1 MSFSTSNYR
10 IHYLD
15 VKDADAILI
24 QCFDG
29 EQQYLILIDAGNICD
44 SPLIKRKIANLSPS
58 KTIDLAICTHP
69 DTDHFG
75 GFFDLLSDETI
86 TFKKFWLTDPAIY
99 LNESNCKQFQSV
111 RKIFNHPNNPRIN
124 LIDLIISKG
133 INGYSAIDGFS
144 DSEIPIKVVAPTADY
159 YTEIA
164 KVMVAEFGVKTYD
177 ESDTSGYDENAL
189 PAKCD
194 VKSVIDLDDD
204 PSPYNASSLVI
215 LFNPGDGKKF
225 LFAGDA
231 TCASLMRMI
240 ELHEEEL
247 GNVTILKVPHHGS
260 KHNMT
265 TEIIDSLKPTF
276 SIISSK
282 GSLKHPNSG
291 IVYWL
296 SQHGNVYSTHKSGN
310 IHYPGSPDESAAI
323 PLRKKDDTKR

>member
-1 MSFSTSNYR
+1 MSFSTNNFK

-15 VKDADAILI
+15 VKDADSILI
-24 QCFDG
+24 QCFNG
-29 EQQYLILIDAGNICD
+29 EQQYLILIDAGNLGD
-44 SPLIKRKIANLSPS
+44 APLIKRKLANLSPTN
-58 KTIDLAICTHP
+58 TIDLAICTHP

-75 GFFDLLSDETI
+75 GFFDLLNDKTI

-99 LNESNCKQFQSV
+99 LNQSNCKQYQSV
-111 RKIFNHPNNPRIN
+111 RKIFNHPNNSRIN
-124 LIDLIISKG
+124 LIDLIISKD
-133 INGYSAIDGFS
+133 IDGYSAIDGLS
-144 DSEIPIKVVAPTADY
+144 DNEIPIKIIAPTADY

-164 KVMVAEFGVKTYD
+164 KKMVEEFGVKTYD
-177 ESDTSGYDENAL
+177 ECDTSRYDENAL

-215 LFNPGDGKKF
+215 LFTPNIGTKF

-231 TCASLMRMI
+231 NCASLMRMI
-240 ELHEEEL
+240 ELHREEVK
-247 GNVTILKVPHHGS
+247 NATILKVPHHGS
-260 KHNMT
+260 KHNLT
-265 TEIIDSLKPTF
+265 TEIIDSLSPTF

-296 SQHGNVYSTHKSGN
+296 SQHGDVYSTHKSGD
-310 IHYPGSPDESAAI
+310 IHYPKSADETTAI
-323 PLRKKDDTKR
+323 PLRIKDGTKR